1 MQDATPPASFDIRK
15 LYHTQKKRDNYRQE
29 MYDSVLRK
37 AHCRIETVAA
47 RKETACLFQIP
58 GFLLGMP
65 LYDPYQCCGYVLQR
79 LKTDGFVVSYMH
91 PNTLRI
97 DWSRHLI
104 EGHVQR
110 LEAHDAAESLR
121 AEFEVLKTEV
131 VTEPQPETVEIFDP
145 FLGETYLKTKPAP
158 VTHLDS
164 LPPMRMA
171 HEPELTHDLFDPF
184 F

>member
-1 MQDATPPASFDIRK
+1 
-15 LYHTQKKRDNYRQE
+15 

-37 AHCRIETVAA
+37 VHCRIETVSA
-47 RKETACLFQIP
+47 RKETVCLFQIP

-110 LEAHDAAESLR
+110 LEAHDAAEAKKIASR
-121 AEFEVLKTEV
+121 AAFETSKQAKQTDGSKELTFNNL
-131 VTEPQPETVEIFDP
+131 PTV
-145 FLGETYLKTKPAP
+145 
-158 VTHLDS
+158 S
-164 LPPMRMA
+164 LPSMDYQA
-171 HEPELTHDLFDPF
+171 TGKLFQ
-184 F
+184 

>member
-15 LYHTQKKRDNYRQE
+15 LYQTQKKRDNYRQE

-47 RKETACLFQIP
+47 RKETACLVQIP

-79 LKTDGFVVSYMH
+79 LKTDGFVVSYVH

-104 EGHVQR
+104 EAHVQR
-110 LEAHDAAESLR
+110 LEAHDAAEAKKAASR
-121 AEFEVLKTEV
+121 AAFASSSSASTTTRRTEAAGSATSV
-131 VTEPQPETVEIFDP
+131 AVGDLPTVTIPSMDYQPT
-145 FLGETYLKTKPAP
+145 GK
-158 VTHLDS
+158 
-164 LPPMRMA
+164 
-171 HEPELTHDLFDPF
+171 LFQ
-184 F
+184 

>member
-15 LYHTQKKRDNYRQE
+15 LYHTQKKRDDYRQE

-91 PNTLRI
+91 PNTVRI

-110 LEAHDAAESLR
+110 LEAHDAAEAKKAASR
-121 AEFEVLKTEV
+121 AAFEASGSAGSVGSRGRASTGSTQVSFGDLPT
-131 VTEPQPETVEIFDP
+131 VTIPSMNYQAT
-145 FLGETYLKTKPAP
+145 GK
-158 VTHLDS
+158 
-164 LPPMRMA
+164 
-171 HEPELTHDLFDPF
+171 LFQ
-184 F
+184 

>member
-1 MQDATPPASFDIRK
+1 MASLSMLLAPLLLD
-15 LYHTQKKRDNYRQE
+15 LGEHE
-29 MYDSVLRK
+29 AAAELLWSVLLGQGAQARREK
-37 AHCRIETVAA
+37 DEAA

-91 PNTLRI
+91 PNTVRI

-110 LEAHDAAESLR
+110 LEAHDAAE
-121 AEFEVLKTEV
+121 E
-131 VTEPQPETVEIFDP
+131 
-145 FLGETYLKTKPAP
+145 
-158 VTHLDS
+158 
-164 LPPMRMA
+164 
-171 HEPELTHDLFDPF
+171 
-184 F
+184 

>member
-15 LYHTQKKRDNYRQE
+15 LYQTQKKRDDYRQE

-79 LKTDGFVVSYMH
+79 LKMDGFVVAYMH
-91 PNTLRI
+91 PNTVRI

-104 EGHVQR
+104 EAHVQR
-110 LEAHDAAESLR
+110 LEAHDAAEAKKVASRVAFESSTSTTRRGGASSSAQETFDGLPTVTIPSMDYR
-121 AEFEVLKTEV
+121 ATGK
-131 VTEPQPETVEIFDP
+131 
-145 FLGETYLKTKPAP
+145 
-158 VTHLDS
+158 
-164 LPPMRMA
+164 
-171 HEPELTHDLFDPF
+171 LFQ
-184 F
+184 

>member
-15 LYHTQKKRDNYRQE
+15 LYHTQKKRDDYRQE

-79 LKTDGFVVSYMH
+79 LKTDGFVVSYLH
-91 PNTLRI
+91 PNTVRI

-104 EGHVQR
+104 ESHVQR
-110 LEAHDAAESLR
+110 LEAHDAAEAKKAASR
-121 AEFEVLKTEV
+121 AAFETSKQAKQIGGGNGSTKVSFDNL
-131 VTEPQPETVEIFDP
+131 PTVSIPSMDYHAT
-145 FLGETYLKTKPAP
+145 GK
-158 VTHLDS
+158 
-164 LPPMRMA
+164 
-171 HEPELTHDLFDPF
+171 LFQ
-184 F
+184 